1 MTEKKI
7 DSSLK
12 LLVGNYLVS
21 LFEVLGYI
29 CSFNFKECFNS
40 ITENIDLQAK
50 YVKEEIEIRIESL
63 KNELEKTY
71 EALTNHVD
79 NLKNNIVRNRS

>member
-21 LFEVLGYI
+21 LFQVSGYI
-29 CSFNFKECFNS
+29 CSFNFKVCFNS

-63 KNELEKTY
+63 KNELEQTY
-71 EALTNHVD
+71 EALTNHID
-79 NLKNNIVRNRS
+79 DLKNNIVRIHS